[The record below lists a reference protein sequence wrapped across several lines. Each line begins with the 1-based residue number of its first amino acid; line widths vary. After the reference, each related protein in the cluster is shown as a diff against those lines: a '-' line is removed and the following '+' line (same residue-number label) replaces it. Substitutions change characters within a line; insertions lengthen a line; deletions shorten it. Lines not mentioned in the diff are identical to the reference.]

1 MGVRGNLRQMG
12 AVIEGAR
19 PAAGEEEPR
28 PNSPEDVGYLP
39 PERVAALARPPTA
52 KCRSCKAP
60 VYWAVTGTG
69 GAMPVNVEP
78 SPDGNLS
85 LRWNGRRIL
94 AVYVDANFAGPRRK
108 SHFASCPNAAE
119 HRRRR

>member
-1 MGVRGNLRQMG
+1 MRQVD
-12 AVIEGAR
+12 AVLEEAR
-19 PAAGEEEPR
+19 EVAEREEPKS
-28 PNSPEDVGYLP
+28 NSPEDVGYLP

-52 KCRSCKAP
+52 RCRSCKAT

-69 GAMPVNVEP
+69 GAMPVNAEP

-94 AVYVDANFAGPRRK
+94 AVYVDASFAGPRRK
-108 SHFASCPNAAE
+108 SHFATCVNAAA
-119 HRRRR
+119 HRKKR